1 VRDATVRRLSQVHA
15 AVFRWSG
22 GRLGRRMA
30 ANDILLLTSTGRR
43 SGDRHTV
50 PLLYLGNGE
59 RLVVFASFGGRDV
72 HPDWYRNLLA
82 DPAAEVELPGR
93 RLRVTAETVVGTERD
108 RLWERAVA
116 AYPAY
121 AAYQRR
127 TEREIPVVM
136 LRPGAAV

>member
-1 VRDATVRRLSQVHA
+1 
-15 AVFRWSG
+15 
-22 GRLGRRMA
+22 MA